1 MQDFVIGYKLLQL
14 GDGKDTASIN
24 DSNDLNKSVS
34 SHLFEYINLK
44 HVWLN
49 TVFAWRHVKEVF
61 NGVMNLPLRV
71 KI

>member
-34 SHLFEYINLK
+34 SHLFEYIKPEACLTEYRFRLK
-44 HVWLN
+44 TCKRGFQWGDEFTL
-49 TVFAWRHVKEVF
+49 K
-61 NGVMNLPLRV
+61 G
-71 KI
+71 